1 VTNPQADPSVI
12 APQSN
17 SPSSALPRRVAELLA
32 KQDVHDL
39 LARYLRAV
47 DRGDVEGAAAC
58 YLPGATEDH
67 GGVFDGSASD
77 YLRSIEGTLT
87 HPKALTTHALTNV
100 LVDVALDEDL
110 ESGHAR
116 AESYVLAFAR
126 VRRPDGVVGDTLT
139 SARMVDDLEL
149 RDGRWGIRHRALR
162 WDWNHDMDR
171 SETWVHGMLVDDP
184 ARLRRSEKFP
194 HDVIYT
200 EQRAEQPAEQ
210 PAEQAAEVPA

>member
-1 VTNPQADPSVI
+1 MTDPHVDPATPAPQANSSF
-12 APQSN
+12 AP
-17 SPSSALPRRVAELLA
+17 LTRRVAELLA

-39 LARYLRAV
+39 LATYLRAV

-67 GGVFDGSASD
+67 GGVFDGPAAD

-100 LVDVALDEDL
+100 LVDVTLGEDL

-139 SARMVDDLEL
+139 GARMVDDLEL
-149 RDGRWGIRHRALR
+149 HDGRWGIRHRALR

-171 SETWVHGMLVDDP
+171 SETWVYGMLVDDP

-194 HDVIYT
+194 HDVVY
-200 EQRAEQPAEQ
+200 AERSAG
-210 PAEQAAEVPA
+210 VPA